1 MRYNEALLIA
11 QDVLEQLRPHCYR
24 CEIAGSIRRKKE
36 DVKDI
41 EIVAIPKPYD
51 IGLLESGIATVVNRW
66 EKVRG
71 ILPCKLTRRKLP
83 QGICADLF
91 FVNEDNWGYQLTLRT
106 GSVDYNKRIILKAIE
121 KKGYTA
127 DGGYLKRNGV
137 IIPIREEE
145 DLFHVIGVTY
155 IPPENRFL

>member
-1 MRYNEALLIA
+1 MKYHEALLIA

-36 DVKDI
+36 EVKDI

-71 ILPCKLTRRKLP
+71 TLPCKLTQRKLP
-83 QGICADLF
+83 QGICVDLF
-91 FVNEDNWGYQLTLRT
+91 FVNEDNWGYQFALRT
-106 GSVDYNKRIILKAIE
+106 GSRDYNKRIILKAIE
-121 KKGYTA
+121 KRGYTA
-127 DGGYLKRNGV
+127 EGGYLKRNGV
-137 IIPIREEE
+137 IIPVHEEE
-145 DLFHVIGVTY
+145 DLFKRIGITY